1 MTMPNTKMFT
11 AKITGHHHTYSGDM
25 GCGGGGQDPA
35 PRGSTSDSKG
45 QSEGR
50 RQVDMIQTT
59 RDAMVDGS
67 QTQRGGTQLEKQAT
81 LGKARTS
88 ETQRE
93 QMPTTPREHSS
104 LDPGPKHTL

>member
-1 MTMPNTKMFT
+1 
-11 AKITGHHHTYSGDM
+11 
-25 GCGGGGQDPA
+25 
-35 PRGSTSDSKG
+35 
-45 QSEGR
+45 
-50 RQVDMIQTT
+50 MIQTT